1 MRFYLS
7 KNNLPELIKLL
18 EHKLEN
24 NQLLSVEV
32 KNNDARS
39 KDQNSRLWGYLYK
52 SIGDFTGYTAME
64 LHTMCGSMF
73 LRDSKLIGDKYYE
86 YTKSTTSLN
95 VEEMGAF
102 MQQIEAYFAQ
112 LGWSGE

>member
-7 KNNLPELIKLL
+7 KSNLPELIKLL
-18 EHKLEN
+18 EDKLQN
-24 NQLLSVEV
+24 NQLLSIEV

-39 KDQNSRLWGYLYK
+39 KDQNKRLWGYLYK
-52 SIGDFTGYTAME
+52 SISDFTGYQSME
-64 LHTMCGSMF
+64 LHLLCGHLF
-73 LRDSKLIGDKYYE
+73 LKSNKLIDGKNIE
-86 YTKSTTSLN
+86 YIRSTTNLT
-95 VEEMGAF
+95 VEEMGDY

>member
-18 EHKLEN
+18 ENKLEK
-24 NQLLSVEV
+24 NQLLSIEV

-39 KDQNSRLWGYLYK
+39 KDQNRRLWGYLYK
-52 SIGDFTGYTAME
+52 SIGDFTGYTSME
-64 LHTMCGSMF
+64 IHLLCGFMF
-73 LRDSKLIGDKYYE
+73 LKSDKLINGKNVE
-86 YTKSTTSLN
+86 FIKSTTDLT
-95 VEEMGAF
+95 VQEMTDY